1 MIKIPYKTLVGVS
14 VLCLITACS
23 KPEAEKQKTV
33 DQSISYTEPAVL
45 TVMPGSSYPSSS
57 PEPSED
63 EIKISNNLLDIVKT
77 LSVDIGERN
86 IEKPT
91 NYKKASSYIKKKLTS
106 NGYEVKSSSYFY
118 NSQTVENI
126 YSIKSANV
134 NTDKVVIVGAH
145 YDSLSGT
152 VGANDNGSGV
162 AVLLELARILRN
174 KKLNTNIHF
183 VAFANEEPPYFKTEN
198 MGSLV
203 YAKSL
208 RKQGINIVAM
218 YSLETMGAYY
228 DTKGSQRYPFPL
240 GQYYPDTANFIAFV
254 SDTKSRKLLK
264 NSVKIFRDSAK
275 IPSEGLSAPE
285 DLEGV
290 SWSDHWSFWQ
300 AGYPAIM
307 ITDTAPFRYKHY
319 HQVTDTY
326 DKIDFI
332 RMSRVTSGISQML
345 QQITK

>member
-1 MIKIPYKTLVGVS
+1 MQKSPYKILVS
-14 VLCLITACS
+14 ISALCLMTACS
-23 KPEAEKQKTV
+23 KQETESQV
-33 DQSISYTEPAVL
+33 ISNTEPAVL
-45 TVMPGSSYPSSS
+45 TVMPGNSYLSSVS
-57 PEPSED
+57 EPSKNELQ
-63 EIKISNNLLDIVKT
+63 ISNNLLEVVRT

-86 IEKPT
+86 IENIENFNKASNYIKTKLKSYGYAPESNSY
-91 NYKKASSYIKKKLTS
+91 NYKKYTI
-106 NGYEVKSSSYFY
+106 
-118 NSQTVENI
+118 ENI
-126 YSIKSANV
+126 YTVKPANIK
-134 NTDKVVIVGAH
+134 TDKVIIVGAH

-152 VGANDNGSGV
+152 VGANDNASGV
-162 AVLLELARILRN
+162 AVLLELARIL
-174 KKLNTNIHF
+174 KDEKLNTNIHF
-183 VAFANEEPPYFKTEN
+183 VAFANEEPPYFKTEK

-203 YAKSL
+203 YAKKS
-208 RKQGINIVAM
+208 RQQGINIVAM

-228 DTKGSQRYPFPL
+228 DNKGSQKYPYPL

-285 DLEGV
+285 NIEGV

-319 HQVTDTY
+319 HQITDTY
-326 DKIDFI
+326 EKIDFI

>member
-1 MIKIPYKTLVGVS
+1 MTKLPYKILVS
-14 VLCLITACS
+14 ISALCLITACS
-23 KPEAEKQKTV
+23 KQETESQV
-33 DQSISYTEPAVL
+33 ISNTEPAVL
-45 TVMPGSSYPSSS
+45 TVMPGNSYPSSS
-57 PEPSED
+57 PKPSED
-63 EIKISNNLLDIVKT
+63 EILISNNLLDIVKT

-86 IEKPT
+86 IEKPA

-106 NGYEVKSSSYFY
+106 YGYEAKSSSYSY
-118 NSQTVENI
+118 NSQIVENI
-126 YSIKSANV
+126 YSIKPANV
-134 NTDKVVIVGAH
+134 NTDRVVIVGAH

-152 VGANDNGSGV
+152 VGANDNASGV
-162 AVLLELARILRN
+162 AVLLELARILQN
-174 KKLNTNIHF
+174 KKLNTHIHF
-183 VAFANEEPPYFKTEN
+183 VAFANEEPPYFKTEE
-198 MGSLV
+198 MGSFV
-203 YAKSL
+203 YAKNL
-208 RKQGINIVAM
+208 RRQGVNIVAM

-228 DTKGSQRYPFPL
+228 DNKGSQKYPFPL

-254 SDTKSRKLLK
+254 SDAKSRKLLK